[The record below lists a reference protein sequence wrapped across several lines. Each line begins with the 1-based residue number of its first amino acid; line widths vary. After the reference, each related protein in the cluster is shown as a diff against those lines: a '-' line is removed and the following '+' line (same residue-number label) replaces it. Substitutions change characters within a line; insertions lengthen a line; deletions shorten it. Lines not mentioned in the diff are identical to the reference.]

1 MSARKYSLID
11 ELTSLRFFAA
21 FHVLLFHSGGPALV
35 STGKLPWFAENF
47 FRNGYLGVSFFFILS
62 GFILTH
68 VYYGRLRGG
77 VASYGLARFAR
88 IYPVTCL
95 SMLLMIPFV
104 ERQPGMADYWQF
116 MLLHLWPPMQGHN
129 LGNFS
134 NWNMQAWT
142 LSVELFFYLTFP
154 FILWR
159 FEALG
164 SRALSAVLAV
174 LVLVIA
180 VTRLSEIRDPSNLV
194 HPALGY
200 IPMPL
205 LKLPEFMY
213 GVLLGV
219 FHRRGTVP
227 AIARHPLAVPILL
240 ALCLL
245 GVFHRRGTVPAIARH
260 PLAVPILLALCLA
273 IILSTRSYW
282 VAPPAAL
289 VFGLL
294 IVVIAQ
300 DQGEGVIGRWLR
312 KPWMILLGQA
322 SFCIYILQLPVNM
335 IVKALLDPVSPLLA
349 RFAYIPA
356 MIVFSIILYR
366 YFEEPMREWIRDR
379 FAPRAASAA

>member
-205 LKLPEFMY
+205 LKLPEFTY
-213 GVLLGV
+213 GV
-219 FHRRGTVP
+219 
-227 AIARHPLAVPILL
+227 
-240 ALCLL
+240 LL